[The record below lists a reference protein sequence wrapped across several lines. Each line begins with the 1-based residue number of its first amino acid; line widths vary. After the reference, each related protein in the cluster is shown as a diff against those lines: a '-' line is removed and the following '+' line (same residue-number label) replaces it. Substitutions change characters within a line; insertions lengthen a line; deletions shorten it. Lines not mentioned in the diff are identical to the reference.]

1 MSFRY
6 VLVCMVLFCA
16 SPVRAEQ
23 ELVIYSWPEYFEG
36 ELLREFEREHQVKV
50 REIWYDNDDAKDSE
64 FFLHYREE
72 VDIIVGSGQLFY
84 PYLAAK
90 ALAPLPKDT
99 QIPEL
104 ESAIASSHQELR
116 SHALPFTWGSLGVAY
131 RRDLVAEPIQ
141 SWLDILRPRAELQG
155 KINMISDVQDLM
167 QIALLALGLPIDDG
181 SDEALIKAESLLLAQ
196 KEYVASYRYMDPTE
210 HADLVEGTLSV
221 AVQYNGDAL
230 ALKDFEAQI
239 EYVVPEEGGLLWI
252 DYLAINNRAPNLEAA
267 QDFIHFFSRPDVS
280 ARNASYLYYASP
292 FKVAKA
298 LMDVNVVS
306 NEAVYPPREVL
317 DKLYLPASPTLKVK
331 RFQNSLSMQLN
342 RP

>member
-6 VLVCMVLFCA
+6 VLVCIVLVCA

-84 PYLAAK
+84 PYLAAQ
-90 ALAPLPKDT
+90 ALAPLPKDI
-99 QIPEL
+99 QVPEL
-104 ESAIASSHQELR
+104 ETAIAASHQELR
-116 SHALPFTWGSLGVAY
+116 SHTLPFTWGSLGVAY
-131 RRDLVAEPIQ
+131 RRDLVVEPIQ
-141 SWLDILRPRAELQG
+141 RWLDVLRPRTELQG
-155 KINMISDVQDLM
+155 RINMISDAQDLL
-167 QIALLALGLPIDDG
+167 QIALLASGLSIDDDG
-181 SDEALIKAESLLLAQ
+181 DEALLTAEALLLGQ
-196 KEYVASYRYMDPTE
+196 KEHVASYRYMNPTK
-210 HADLVEGTLSV
+210 HADLVSGKLSV
-221 AVQYNGDAL
+221 AIQYNGDAL
-230 ALKDFEAQI
+230 ALKDFEEQI
-239 EYVVPEEGGLLWI
+239 EYLVPEEGGLLWI

-267 QDFIHFFSRPDVS
+267 QAFIHFFSRPYVS

-292 FKVAKA
+292 FKAAKA
-298 LMDVNVVS
+298 LMDAEVVG
-306 NEAVYPPREVL
+306 NEVVYPPKEVL
-317 DKLYLPASPTLKVK
+317 DKLYLPASPALKVK